1 MCSRSERVL
10 LISTPGFSQR
20 QRKKTGHPRSF
31 LGHGQVAATW
41 LPLEDD
47 SKRGVT
53 YYNETRLTS
62 TTVPS
67 VWSRCHQLELRRY
80 RTWISS
86 SRPSGFSRFHLFP
99 LQLCA
104 PPSPTF
110 LLKPTL
116 VSCSDVHFSRR
127 LPRPRSLR
135 ARQRLYHL
143 SNIKHHLDWRSTSN
157 CQLAGRWL
165 VSFPRFVR
173 HGDVLHLRGQC

>member
-1 MCSRSERVL
+1 MPSSL
-10 LISTPGFSQR
+10 LSIDADNPVRNLRYYT
-20 QRKKTGHPRSF
+20 
-31 LGHGQVAATW
+31 
-41 LPLEDD
+41 
-47 SKRGVT
+47 SK
-53 YYNETRLTS
+53 
-62 TTVPS
+62 PS

-99 LQLCA
+99 LHLCA

-110 LLKPTL
+110 LWKPTL

-127 LPRPRSLR
+127 LPRPRSLS
-135 ARQRLYHL
+135 ARQRLHHL
-143 SNIKHHLDWRSTSN
+143 SNIKHHLDWRSTGN

-173 HGDVLHLRGQC
+173 HGDVLHLRGQCEPTNFPATYLEQRQRRKCLVTNVHTQPNYRAGQQRVLYPR